1 MPGYLVACVTW
12 HDAESPRRY
21 GDLVVDSLKP
31 YGGKYLAR
39 GAPAAQLEGETPPKR
54 LAIVEFPTP
63 EAAQAWHASREYA
76 PAFKIRQENATT
88 HWVIVMNGA
97 D

>member
-12 HDAESPRRY
+12 HDDESPRKY

-39 GAPAAQLEGETPPKR
+39 GAPAAQLEGEHPPKR
-54 LAIVEFPTP
+54 LAIVEFPTA
-63 EAAQAWHASREYA
+63 EAAQEWHASKEYV
-76 PAFKIRQENATT
+76 PASKIRKENATT
-88 HWVIVMNGA
+88 HWVIVMDGA